1 MLPNIS
7 FKKGI
12 RKLFGNP
19 LKFTAPQFKHKDVFS
34 KGLILT
40 CTREASVT
48 LAELP
53 QH

>member
-1 MLPNIS
+1 MLTNIS

-19 LKFTAPQFKHKDVFS
+19 LKLMAPQFKHENMFS

-40 CTREASVT
+40 CIREASVT
-48 LAELP
+48 LTKLP